1 MGYGDEGWFI
11 YQRKRGEKELSALIK
26 YFDVRL
32 MFEDGSVNRYETGT
46 KTHKSV

>member
-1 MGYGDEGWFI
+1 MVYISMW
-11 YQRKRGEKELSALIK
+11 KRGKELSAFIK